1 MNPIQDALNDALVVD
16 FDEDCLLLVL
26 HFHPQNGKSKT
37 FDSEDFKFHLRP
49 RPQPR
54 PSSSDLLVNQDGSK
68 KCKVTSLSVDDEA
81 ALEMGTPFTTH
92 QTNQQGPCPQTPV
105 DRRNLSFSLVEST
118 IQTPAPTRFSLRTP
132 PRLIKPKPRLAYKR
146 DSAGHMAAIVEGLA
160 PLTLPPLPR

>member
-16 FDEDCLLLVL
+16 FDEEDCLLLVL

-37 FDSEDFKFHLRP
+37 FDSEGFKFHLRP
-49 RPQPR
+49 RPQP
-54 PSSSDLLVNQDGSK
+54 PSDLLVNQDGSK
-68 KCKVTSLSVDDEA
+68 KCKVTSLSVNDEA

-146 DSAGHMAAIVEGLA
+146 DSAGLVEGLA
-160 PLTLPPLPR
+160 PLNLPPLPR

>member
-1 MNPIQDALNDALVVD
+1 MNPIQDALNDALVD
-16 FDEDCLLLVL
+16 DEDFLLLVL

-54 PSSSDLLVNQDGSK
+54 PSSSDLLVNQNGSK

-81 ALEMGTPFTTH
+81 ALEMGTPFTTQ

-105 DRRNLSFSLVEST
+105 ARRNLSSSLVEST

-132 PRLIKPKPRLAYKR
+132 PRSQAKVGIQARLCGPHGSHR
-146 DSAGHMAAIVEGLA
+146 RRTCTTNSAST
-160 PLTLPPLPR
+160 PLLV